1 MLCCSHEGWTDEML
15 QTIFTVSERNSFR
28 WFVDLNVNT
37 KRIKLLLKGNLEEY
51 LYVLWII
58 KNFEKQST
66 IVVLT

>member
-1 MLCCSHEGWTDEML
+1 MLCCSHEGWTDETL

-51 LYVLWII
+51 LYVLGII
-58 KNFEKQST
+58 KNFKKQST